1 MAFKMK
7 GSPAKM
13 GTISGTSG
21 HSSALKAE
29 RAKKGVK
36 KSAGLSNILLLK
48 GYKKNLKK
56 LIDDQNKSTKVEDKK
71 KTSTS
76 TSDPYAEAKIK
87 DPNLDKYISVQKSNE
102 PGSEIYEANQAKINK
117 AYGKTRD
124 TKLKAAQI
132 KNVENKKSETTTT
145 PKKGNIF
152 SNIKKALKIKDTKGK
167 VIVGKE
173 RLKKQKEQ
181 TDKFKIK

>member
-1 MAFKMK
+1 MK

-13 GTISGTSG
+13 GTISGTAG

-29 RAKKGVK
+29 GVFDK
-36 KSAGLSNILLLK
+36 FLK
-48 GYKKNLKK
+48 VYKKNLKK
-56 LIDDQNKSTKVEDKK
+56 LTDGDKK
-71 KTSTS
+71 ETSTSTSAS

-87 DPNLDKYISVQKSNE
+87 DPNLDEYISIQKSNE
-102 PGSEIYEANQAKINK
+102 PGSEIYEANQVKINK

-124 TKLKAAQI
+124 KKLKKAQI
-132 KNVENKKSETTTT
+132 EKVDEKNSKRINKTDD
-145 PKKGNIF
+145 KKGNIF